1 MAVKPI
7 PAGYNTITPGCS
19 VRGCAQAIDVYRK
32 VFGAEL
38 KARYDAP
45 DGTVAH
51 CELRF
56 GDSTVMMG
64 EASEHHPAFSAHLM
78 IYVADCDAIYQRAVS
93 HGFKVKEPPKNQFY
107 GDRNARV
114 VDPFGNE
121 WYIATHVE
129 DVSEEEMKR
138 RMAKEMGG

>member
-1 MAVKPI
+1 MAVSPI
-7 PAGYNTITPGCS
+7 PAGYNTLTPGCS
-19 VRGCAQAIDVYRK
+19 VRNCARAVDLYRK
-32 VFGAEL
+32 VFGAEQRV
-38 KARYDAP
+38 RYDAP

-56 GDSTVMMG
+56 GDSNIMMG
-64 EASEHHPAFSAHLM
+64 EATEQHPSFNTHLM
-78 IYVADCDAIYQRAVS
+78 IYVPDCDAVFQRAVLA
-93 HGFKVKEPPKNQFY
+93 GFQVKEPPRNQFY

-121 WYIATHVE
+121 WYISTHVE
-129 DVSEEEMKR
+129 DVSEEEMRR

>member
-1 MAVKPI
+1 MAVSPI
-7 PAGYNTITPGCS
+7 PAGYNTLTPACALH
-19 VRGCAQAIDVYRK
+19 GCARAIEVYRK
-32 VFGAEL
+32 VFGAEE
-38 KARYDAP
+38 RVRFDAP

-64 EASEHHPAFSAHLM
+64 EASPQHPAFGAHLM
-78 IYVADCDAIYQRAVS
+78 IYVPDCDAIFQRAVS
-93 HGFKVKEPPKNQFY
+93 AGFTVKEPPKNQFY

-114 VDPFGNE
+114 VDPFGSE

-129 DVSEEEMKR
+129 DDSEEEMKR
-138 RMAKEMGG
+138 RMAKEMAA